1 MSTNSPNSTRSTNR
15 SSSTDKIRFTDVAVG
30 FGAGKA
36 RKEVLDGVSFTVR
49 DGEFVSV
56 LGPSGCGKSTL
67 LTMAAGF
74 AAPDSG
80 EVVVD
85 DKVVRGPDHDRGVV
99 FQQYAI
105 FPWLTVR
112 KNIAFGLTLRAGKQ
126 PKAKINEIVDRYIAL
141 MGLQGFEDA
150 LPKTL
155 SGGMRQR
162 VAIARAYATNPSVL
176 LMDEPFAALDA
187 QTREFMQ
194 ELLHTAN
201 QEEQRTAMFITHS
214 VEEAIFLSHR
224 IVVLS
229 NRPTRVHEI
238 IDVPV
243 PMPRAATA
251 RTSPEFIELRRH
263 LEEVMRSMST
273 FPGAVHLSESA

>member
-1 MSTNSPNSTRSTNR
+1 MTQEQAQAAGAQRAGL
-15 SSSTDKIRFTDVAVG
+15 KIHFEDVRIG
-30 FGAGKA
+30 FGKGAK
-36 RKEVLDGVSFTVR
+36 RKEVLDGVTFDVR

-74 AAPDSG
+74 TRPDSG
-80 EVVVD
+80 TVSVD
-85 DKVVRGPDHDRGVV
+85 GRTVTGPDHDRGVV

-105 FPWLTVR
+105 FPWMSVR
-112 KNIAFGLTLRAGKQ
+112 KNIGFGLTLRANRHS
-126 PKAKINEIVDRYIAL
+126 KAEVDAATRRYVDL

-162 VAIARAYATNPSVL
+162 VAIARAYATDPSVL

-194 ELLHTAN
+194 ELLHEAN
-201 QEEQRTAMFITHS
+201 QEEERTAMFITHS
-214 VEEAIFLSHR
+214 VEEAIFLSSR
-224 IVVLS
+224 IVVLTG
-229 NRPTRVHEI
+229 RPTRVHEV

-243 PMPRAATA
+243 PMPRTA
-251 RTSPEFIELRRH
+251 ESRTSPEFIELRRH
-263 LEEVMRSMST
+263 LEEVMRSMSSPT
-273 FPGAVHLSESA
+273 HGGTK

>member
-1 MSTNSPNSTRSTNR
+1 MSGQA
-15 SSSTDKIRFTDVAVG
+15 KIRFEDVRMG
-30 FGAGKA
+30 FGKGSR
-36 RKEVLDGVSFTVR
+36 RKEVLDGVTFDVGH
-49 DGEFVSV
+49 GEFVSV

-67 LTMAAGF
+67 LTLAAGF
-74 AAPDSG
+74 ARPDAG
-80 EVVVD
+80 LVQVD
-85 DKVVRGPDHDRGVV
+85 GQQVTRPDHDRGVV

-112 KNIAFGLTLRAGKQ
+112 KNIGFGLTLRANRHSR
-126 PKAKINEIVDRYIAL
+126 AEIAEATDRYIDL
-141 MGLQGFEDA
+141 MGLRGFEDA

-194 ELLHTAN
+194 ELLHDAN
-201 QEEQRTAMFITHS
+201 QQERRSAMFITHS
-214 VEEAIFLSHR
+214 VEEAIFLSSR
-224 IVVLS
+224 IVVLTG
-229 NRPTRVHEI
+229 RPTRVHEV

-243 PMPRAATA
+243 PMPRTA
-251 RTSPEFIELRRH
+251 ESRTSPEFIELRRH
-263 LEEVMRSMST
+263 LEEVMRSMSSFT
-273 FPGAVHLSESA
+273 HGGTL

>member
-1 MSTNSPNSTRSTNR
+1 MET
-15 SSSTDKIRFTDVAVG
+15 A
-30 FGAGKA
+30 GAGAQKIA
-36 RKEVLDGVSFTVR
+36 FEDVQVSFGKGESRKHVLDGVTFGVR

-74 AAPDSG
+74 TRPDSG
-80 EVVVD
+80 TVMVD
-85 DKVVRGPDHDRGVV
+85 GKQVTGPHHDRGVV

-105 FPWLTVR
+105 FPWMSVR
-112 KNIAFGLTLRAGKQ
+112 KNIAFGLTLRANRHSK
-126 PKAKINEIVDRYIAL
+126 KEIAEAVEHYIDL
-141 MGLQGFEDA
+141 MGLGGFEDA

-162 VAIARAYATNPSVL
+162 VAIARAYATDPSVL

-194 ELLHTAN
+194 ELLHEAN
-201 QEEQRTAMFITHS
+201 QQERRTAMFITHS

-224 IVVLS
+224 IVVLE
-229 NRPTRVHEI
+229 NRPTKVHEVL
-238 IDVPV
+238 DVPV
-243 PMPRAATA
+243 PMPRTA
-251 RTSPEFIELRRH
+251 ESRTSEEFIELRRH

-273 FPGAVHLSESA
+273 FAPFGGAR